1 VSQEALFLTAR
12 QPSATVTHERCLQTA
27 WRLVSGTPLR
37 SFRWWFAIGALLTL
51 SVLMVQ
57 GGVRD
62 LLDGASP
69 GSGASAYLSFGTTIF
84 GGGLLAGCVAL
95 VMNRLR

>member
-1 VSQEALFLTAR
+1 M
-12 QPSATVTHERCLQTA
+12 
-27 WRLVSGTPLR
+27 R

-57 GGVRD
+57 GGVRE
-62 LLDGASP
+62 LLDGGTP
-69 GSGASAYLSFGTTIF
+69 GSGAGAALSFGTTIV

>member
-1 VSQEALFLTAR
+1 MGSLM
-12 QPSATVTHERCLQTA
+12 
-27 WRLVSGTPLR
+27 
-37 SFRWWFAIGALLTL
+37 TL

-62 LLDGASP
+62 LWEGTQPTGGTNAVV
-69 GSGASAYLSFGTTIF
+69 YFGTTIF

-95 VMNRLR
+95 VLNRLR